1 MIYLDNAATTFPKPT
16 CVLNAIQNCMSC
28 FAANPG
34 RGAHPLS
41 MRAAEAL
48 FDARETV
55 ANFFGADP
63 ARTIFT
69 ANCTHAINYALKG
82 VLKKGDHVIISSL
95 EHNAVFRPLYQMQK
109 HGLISF
115 DVAEVVPNDDEQTL
129 RNFVSCINERTRM
142 IFCTHVSNVFGTELP
157 IRKLGALAHKNG
169 LLFGVD
175 AAQSAGVFPLQMQ
188 TDGID
193 LLCVPGHKGL
203 FGPMGT
209 GALLFGENVAPVSI
223 IEGGTG
229 SLSMQAEQPIEY
241 PDRLE
246 SGTVNLPGIVGLA
259 AGIHF
264 LNHAGACASVH
275 EKEAYLTNTL
285 KEDLSV
291 IRGVRQFDN
300 VQKQNAS
307 LLSFVINGI
316 SVEEAAEQLGKR
328 GFAVRAGFHCA
339 ALAHTSMGTAE
350 TGTIRVS
357 PGFFN
362 TKKQIK
368 NFSFSVNQIAMG
380 KKVC

>member
-1 MIYLDNAATTFPKPT
+1 MIYLDNAATTFPKPA
-16 CVLNAIQNCMSC
+16 CVRNAMAQCMNCY
-28 FAANPG
+28 AANPG

-41 MRAAEAL
+41 MRASEAL
-48 FDARETV
+48 FDARNTL
-55 ANFFGADP
+55 AGFFGADP
-63 ARTIFT
+63 VRTIFT

-82 VLKKGDHVIISSL
+82 VLQKGDHVIISSL
-95 EHNAVFRPLYQMQK
+95 EHNAVFRPLYQMK
-109 HGLISF
+109 TNGTITF
-115 DVAEVVPNDDEQTL
+115 DVAKVVPNDDEQTL
-129 RNFVSCINERTRM
+129 QNFAACMNDRTRL
-142 IFCTHVSNVFGTELP
+142 IFCTHVSNIFGTELP
-157 IRKLGALAHKNG
+157 IRKLAALAHKNG
-169 LLFGVD
+169 LLFGLD
-175 AAQSAGVFPLQMQ
+175 AAQSAGVFPLQMG

-209 GALLFGENVAPVSI
+209 GALLFGENIAPVSI
-223 IEGGTG
+223 MEGGTG
-229 SLSMQAEQPIEY
+229 SLSMQAEQPNEY

-264 LNHAGACASVH
+264 LNRAGGCAAVH
-275 EKEAYLTNTL
+275 EWEAFLTNTL

-291 IRGVRQFDN
+291 IRGVRQFDL
-300 VQKQNAS
+300 VQNKDAS
-307 LLSFVINGI
+307 LLSFVIDGV
-316 SVEEAAEQLGKR
+316 SVEETAELLGTC

-350 TGTIRVS
+350 TGTVRVS

-368 NFSFSVNQIAMG
+368 NFSFSVNQIAME